1 MSDQI
6 FPDTFLGM
14 SITAI
19 TRRRIDNFKRNRRG
33 YISSVFFMVLFFISL
48 FAELIA
54 NDKPLMVWFDGAV

>member
-14 SITAI
+14 RITAI

-33 YISSVFFMVLFFISL
+33 YISSVFFYGSVFYQPICRT
-48 FAELIA
+48 
-54 NDKPLMVWFDGAV
+54 DCQR